1 LNRLCEAATAGET
14 ALRLLT
20 PFFQQL
26 PLVHAGLMAAICR
39 EYVDDMA
46 ALDREP
52 DLELLAPVI
61 AIFEKSQ
68 QN

>member
-1 LNRLCEAATAGET
+1 MPEGNLDSNLCRA
-14 ALRLLT
+14 
-20 PFFQQL
+20 
-26 PLVHAGLMAAICR
+26 
-39 EYVDDMA
+39 YVDDMA

-68 QN
+68 RDQT